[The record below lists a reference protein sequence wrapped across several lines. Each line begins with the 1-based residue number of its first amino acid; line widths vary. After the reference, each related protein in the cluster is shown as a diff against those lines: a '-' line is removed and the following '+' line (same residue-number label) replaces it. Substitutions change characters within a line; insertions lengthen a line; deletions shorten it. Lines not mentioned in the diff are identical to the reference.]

1 LNNKIAAVLFFG
13 GIIASVSVPFLI
25 DIAKDGE
32 LGDSSIKDM
41 VTGLEEFDEDT
52 RWLYLLLLTSLLP
65 FACFPFLQKKLPPFW
80 RYALI
85 FLTANAFAFGIM
97 TLLNLG

>member
-1 LNNKIAAVLFFG
+1 LVNKIAVVLFFSG
-13 GIIASVSVPFLI
+13 VIAAVSVPFLI

-32 LGDSSIKDM
+32 LGDSSIKDL
-41 VTGLEEFDEDT
+41 VNGLEEFDQDT

-65 FACFPFLQKKLPPFW
+65 FACFPFLQKKLPQFW
-80 RYALI
+80 RYALV
-85 FLTANAFAFGIM
+85 FLTAMAFAFGVM